1 MADVAP
7 DGTNEPSLFIPKIDS
22 FRLTSALAQL
32 GQATPL
38 DVRGRYFSK
47 SFPQPRQRYS

>member
-1 MADVAP
+1 MAEVAP
-7 DGTNEPSLFIPKIDS
+7 DGSNEPSLFMPKTDS
-22 FRLTSALAQL
+22 LRVTSALSQL